1 MIRTDWK
8 IDKAATDLTE
18 IVGLLDEAEGRN
30 DALRAYIFA
39 LRDLQWL
46 HNEAVEAGGYID
58 VEIDAAQRA
67 VNVAFDALIVAEFS
81 LNRPG
86 YEELRRI
93 HKVVGGVAS

>member
-1 MIRTDWK
+1 MTRTDGR

-46 HNEAVEAGGYID
+46 HNEDGTDA
-58 VEIDAAQRA
+58 EIDAAQRA

-93 HKVVGGVAS
+93 HKVVGGAAS

>member
-1 MIRTDWK
+1 MTRTDWE

-18 IVGLLDEAEGRN
+18 IVGLLDEACGRN
-30 DALRAYIFA
+30 DALRGYIFA

-46 HNEAVEAGGYID
+46 HNQAVLSPPESID
-58 VEIDAAQRA
+58 AEIDAAQRA

-86 YEELRRI
+86 YEELRRF
-93 HKVVGGVAS
+93 AS